1 MRMYIPIDGTAH
13 RRTRPT
19 DTPAKNSDHI
29 NFDHN
34 SFSRQE
40 FSLSRMSTIKNV
52 LIAGAT
58 GSVGA
63 TILEALLAEPSF
75 KVTILSRAS
84 SRATFPKDIPVIR
97 ISDAYTVEELTSA
110 FQNQDAVVVALT
122 TSSVTKDGRDGLA
135 YRLIDAAIAA
145 GVKRFIPS
153 EFGTNNLDP
162 RAQSVVPIYE
172 IKGAMLEYLITK
184 AKASNGTL
192 TWTSISCGSWLD
204 WALDPVKSGNFF
216 FMDVKAK
223 TATMYDSG
231 DARFAV
237 TTSSNTGL
245 AVVRSLKYADQTA
258 NKQVFLAD
266 FMATANEVLESLE
279 RQSGQKFAITRKDSE
294 PEMKVLR
301 KKYNAGDYSA
311 AFGMLAISFTADIDV
326 AYDFE
331 REQEI
336 WNGRLGLPKVTLDE
350 VVKGAI
356 ELSKKS

>member
-1 MRMYIPIDGTAH
+1 
-13 RRTRPT
+13 
-19 DTPAKNSDHI
+19 
-29 NFDHN
+29 
-34 SFSRQE
+34 
-40 FSLSRMSTIKNV
+40 MSTVIKNV

-63 TILEALLAEPSF
+63 TILEALMAEPSF
-75 KVTILSRAS
+75 NVTILSRAS
-84 SRATFPKDIPVIR
+84 SKATFPKDIPVIK

-110 FQNQDAVVVALT
+110 YQNQDAVVVALT

-135 YRLIDAAIAA
+135 YRLIDAAVAA

-172 IKGAMLEYLITK
+172 IKGAMLKYLIEK
-184 AKASNGTL
+184 AKASNGKL
-192 TWTSISCGSWLD
+192 TWTSIACGSWLD
-204 WALDPVKSGNFF
+204 WALNPAKSGNFF
-216 FMDVKAK
+216 GMDVKAK
-223 TATMYDSG
+223 KATVYDSG
-231 DARFAV
+231 NARFAV

-258 NKQVFLAD
+258 NKQVYLAD
-266 FMATANEVLESLE
+266 FMATANQVLESLE
-279 RQSGQKFAITRKDSE
+279 RQSGQKFEVTRKDSG
-294 PEMKVLR
+294 PELKLLR
-301 KKYNAGDYSA
+301 EKYDAGDFNA
-311 AFGMLAISFTADIDV
+311 TFPILAITFGADVDV

-331 REQEI
+331 KEQEV

-356 ELSKKS
+356 DLAKSS